1 MFSTIYVHEV
11 KTWFKKP
18 LFYIYAGV
26 LFLLSLLLSAG
37 RAGVFDG
44 DSATVTGAIK
54 LNSMVGIYGSLA
66 IISLLIYFLIPSI
79 IGGTIQRDFK
89 NNMHNVLYSYPI
101 SKWNYLIAKFSA
113 GMTVTLLIVISCLMG
128 ITLGFYLPGANDD
141 LLGPFTVMNYL
152 KPFLVFVLP
161 NVFFYGAIVFALTAF
176 LRNVN
181 IGFMFILVM
190 IVLKF
195 AAESSVTTM
204 DDSYWV
210 ELMEPTGDS
219 ATYDLIKYWT
229 PEEQSTQLIPVEGTL
244 LYNRLIWLGISL
256 LVFFGVLFAFNFSQN
271 PSSLS
276 LAKKKSQRVTKR
288 NFGTIE
294 KVVMPKATQDF
305 SFLGQLKTSWIIAK
319 SDIAYIVKGWP
330 FIIIATVA
338 FAFSLLTMFITGQQ
352 YGTDILPKTWVMLQL
367 VGGIFFKGF
376 SFVLIFLYTGLIF
389 DRAKAAHI
397 HQLIDVTPSKN
408 WTIIL
413 SKFITLMVMLSTL
426 FIIVIFSGI
435 IIQSYNGFFEFEFPL
450 YFFDLFVINIWS
462 YIPWVLLSILV
473 HTLIKNKWLGFS
485 LLLVFAIIAGGLV
498 PVFDWIGIEQGQFI
512 FNQGAGSPSPSDM
525 NGYGSGL
532 PRYFTY
538 RVYWILFSIA
548 LFALAIVF
556 YRRGMGTNVK
566 ERFEIAKSRFSK
578 SIIATIAVSL
588 IGFFAIGGYIW
599 KVNNVDNEQISGKEQ
614 EEMRVNYEKELS
626 KFAKVPQPRL
636 VAVNTFMDIFPETR
650 DFKAG
655 ATYTLINQ
663 TDVAI
668 DTLHVN
674 YPDRPNTIEL
684 DRETEIVYDQEDY
697 DYRMYQFKKPLQPG
711 DTLIMKFTLE
721 NKPNTFF
728 DNNSPVVDNGTFI
741 NNFIFPSI
749 GYSDQG
755 EIRNTQIREKYD
767 LPPKDRLPSPDAP
780 GARDNNYIG
789 GNSDWIDFEA
799 TVSTSNDQI
808 AIAPGYLIK
817 EWEEDGR
824 KYFHYKMDSKIL
836 NFYAF
841 LSGRYE
847 VLRDEH
853 DGVKLEI
860 YYHPDHDYNVNRMMN
875 GLKDGLDYYNSNY
888 TPYQHRQARIIEF
901 PRTGGGFAQAFPNT
915 IPFSEAIG
923 FIADVDDED
932 PDGVD
937 YAFSVTAHELAHQWW
952 AHQVIGANAK
962 GATLLSESLSEYS
975 SLKVLEKT
983 NGKEQMRRFLKDAMD
998 GYLLG
1003 RTVEQIKENPLMYN
1017 ENQQYIHYQ
1026 KGSLVLY
1033 AMSDYLGEKKFNDVV
1048 KRFAEKYQ
1056 FKGAPYPV
1064 ATEFVDDIRAMT
1076 PDSLQYLVT
1085 DMFETIT
1092 LYNNKVNDAT
1102 YQELPD
1108 GKFLVTIDAQ
1118 VIKYRS
1124 DEKGKSVYKNRAGDS
1139 LSFTPEGKTR
1149 ALKSLPLADYIE
1161 VGVFGEVDEET
1172 GKENVLYLQKIKV
1185 SEISNSFDIIVDKK
1199 PVEAGIDPYN
1209 KLIDRNSDDNR
1220 SGLSEKVASKASM
1233 E

>member
-1 MFSTIYVHEV
+1 MFSTIYTHEV

-26 LFLLSLLLSAG
+26 LFLLSLLISAL
-37 RAGVFDG
+37 AVGVFDS
-44 DSATVTGAIK
+44 DNVTVTSAIK
-54 LNSMVGIYGSLA
+54 LNGAVGIY
-66 IISLLIYFLIPSI
+66 SLLGFFAILTYLLIPSI

-89 NNMHNVLYSYPI
+89 NNMHNVLYSYPLT
-101 SKWNYLIAKFSA
+101 KWNYLLAKFSA
-113 GMTVTLLIVISCLMG
+113 GMTMTLLIIIASLIG
-128 ITLGFYLPGANDD
+128 ITLGFYLPGANEE
-141 LLGPFTVMNYL
+141 LVGPFKIMNYL
-152 KPFLVFVLP
+152 QPFLVYIIP
-161 NVFFYGAIVFALTAF
+161 NVFFYGAIVFAITAF

-181 IGFMFILVM
+181 IGFMFVLVM
-190 IVLKF
+190 IILQF
-195 AAESSVTTM
+195 AAGSSVPTM

-210 ELMEPTGDS
+210 ELLEPTGDS
-219 ATYDLIKYWT
+219 ATYSQIKYWT
-229 PEEQSTQLIPVEGTL
+229 PEEQSTQLIPITGTL

-256 LVFFGVLFAFNFSQN
+256 LVFIGVLFAFNFSQN
-271 PSSLS
+271 PTSLS
-276 LAKKKSQRVTKR
+276 LAKTKAQRVTKK
-288 NFGTIE
+288 NFGTIT
-294 KVVMPKATQDF
+294 KVVMPPATQDL
-305 SFLGQLKTSWIIAK
+305 SFFGQLKTAWIIAK

-330 FIIIATVA
+330 FIIIASVA
-338 FAFSLLTMFITGQQ
+338 FAFSLLTMLITGQQ
-352 YGTDILPKTWVMLQL
+352 YGTDILPKTWVMLQFA
-367 VGGIFFKGF
+367 GGIFSTFAYL
-376 SFVLIFLYTGLIF
+376 LIYLYTGLIM

-397 HQLIDVTPSKN
+397 NQLVDATPTRN
-408 WTIIL
+408 WTMLL
-413 SKFITLMVMLSTL
+413 SKFIAMVVMVATILL
-426 FIIVIFSGI
+426 IVILSGI
-435 IIQSYNGFFEFEFPL
+435 IIQAYNGFFEFELPL
-450 YFFDLFVINIWS
+450 YLFDLYVINIWDF
-462 YIPWVLLSILV
+462 IPWIMMSLLI
-473 HTLIKNKWLGFS
+473 HTLIKNKWVGLIV
-485 LLLVFAIIAGGLV
+485 LLVLA
-498 PVFDWIGIEQGQFI
+498 IGIPPLLGAIGVEQGQFI

-532 PRYFTY
+532 ARYFTY
-538 RVYWILFSIA
+538 RVYWMLLGIA
-548 LFALAIVF
+548 LFALAVLF
-556 YRRGMGTNVK
+556 YRRGMGTSMK
-566 ERFEIAKSRFSK
+566 ERIAFAKARLSK
-578 SIIATIAVSL
+578 SIIAVMAVSL
-588 IGFFAIGGYIW
+588 LGFFAIGGYIW
-599 KVNNVDNEQISGKEQ
+599 KVNNLDNEQISGKEQ
-614 EEMRVNYEKELS
+614 EELQVNYEKDLS
-626 KFAKVPQPRL
+626 KYGKAPQPRL
-636 VAVNTFMDIFPETR
+636 VAVNTFMDIFPDTR

-655 ATYTLINQ
+655 ATYTLVNQ

-674 YPDRPNTIEL
+674 YPDRP
-684 DRETEIVYDQEDY
+684 TEITLDLESDIVKDFEDY
-697 DYRMYQFKKPLQPG
+697 NYRMYQFKKALQPG
-711 DTLIMKFTLE
+711 DTLIMKFETE

-741 NNFIFPSI
+741 NNSIFPSI
-749 GYSDQG
+749 GYSDQF
-755 EIRNTQIREKYD
+755 EIRNTQVRKKYD
-767 LPPKDRLPSPDAP
+767 LEPKDRLPAPDTP

-799 TVSTSNDQI
+799 TVSTSSDQI

-824 KYFHYKMDSKIL
+824 KYYNYKMDSKIL

-841 LSGRYE
+841 LSGRYD
-847 VLRDEH
+847 VKRDEH

-860 YYHPDHDYNVNRMMN
+860 YYHPDHDYNVDRMMS
-875 GLKDGLDYYNSNY
+875 GLKEGLDYYNDNY

-932 PDGVD
+932 NDAVD
-937 YAFSVTAHELAHQWW
+937 YPFSITAHELAHQWW

-975 SLKVLEKT
+975 SLKVLEKA
-983 NGKEQMRRFLKDAMD
+983 NGKEQMRKFLKDAMD

-1033 AMSDYLGEKKFNDVV
+1033 AMSDYLGDEKFNAVI
-1048 KRFAEKYQ
+1048 KRFAEKHQ

-1064 ATEFVDDIRAMT
+1064 ATEFVNDIKAVT

-1092 LYNNKVNDAT
+1092 LYNNKVKDAT

-1108 GKFLVTIDAQ
+1108 GKYLVTLDAQ

-1124 DEKGKSVYKNRAGDS
+1124 NEKGKSVYKNIAGDS
-1139 LSFTPEGKTR
+1139 LTFTPEGKTK
-1149 ALKSLPLADYIE
+1149 ALQSLPLADYIE

-1172 GKENVLYLQKIKV
+1172 GVEKVLYLKKLKV
-1185 SEISNSFDIIVDKK
+1185 TEISNNFDIIVDAK

-1220 SGLSEKVASKASM
+1220 SKLSEKKSSTTAK